1 MNRCTSLLELTRR
14 PAYENQG
21 RREEAEELQ
30 MRVLVR
36 RLRYLSAE
44 HPKPLTVGYDPCGL
58 QLRPPKDGSETVYL
72 EQVAK
77 SDNIYVACM

>member
-1 MNRCTSLLELTRR
+1 
-14 PAYENQG
+14 
-21 RREEAEELQ
+21 